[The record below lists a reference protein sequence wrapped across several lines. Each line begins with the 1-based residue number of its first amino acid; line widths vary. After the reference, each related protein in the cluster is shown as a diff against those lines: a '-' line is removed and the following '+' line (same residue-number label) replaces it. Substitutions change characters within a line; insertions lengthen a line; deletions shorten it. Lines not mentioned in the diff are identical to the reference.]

1 MVVQEGIMEQPNIVG
16 RWSEALKA
24 LHGRLAHRFA
34 RSEARERIRRYLLGQ
49 LGRVERKNGRQLA
62 EAIGEADPQG
72 VHRLLNSAKWD
83 ATLVRDD
90 LREYVMEHLGDEESG
105 VLIRE
110 HHRTCPRVRGGG
122 GADGT
127 PQAPAALLGASQSLA
142 YYRGRTGNRLSAEEV
157 LNVMDPTGRE
167 ACEISLRRSSPNT
180 YSIHRSLIQHSS
192 SSVFLFLGK
201 SIRLT
206 TGQVG

>member
-1 MVVQEGIMEQPNIVG
+1 MEQPNIVG

-24 LHGRLAHRFA
+24 LHGRIAHRFA

-62 EAIGEADPQG
+62 EAIGDADPQG
-72 VHRLLNSAKWD
+72 VQRLLNSAKWD

-90 LREYVMEHLGDEESG
+90 LREYVVEHLGYGESG

-110 HHRTCPRVRGGG
+110 HHRTCPRVHGGG

-127 PQAPAALLGASQSLA
+127 PQAPAALLGASQSRA
-142 YYRGRTGNRLSAEEV
+142 YYRGRTCNRLSGEEV
-157 LNVMDPTGRE
+157 SNVMDPTGRE

-180 YSIHRSLIQHSS
+180 YSIHRRLIQHSS

>member
-24 LHGRLAHRFA
+24 LHGRIAHRFA

-72 VHRLLNSAKWD
+72 VQRLLNSAKWD

-90 LREYVMEHLGDEESG
+90 LREYVVEHLK
-105 VLIRE
+105 RQPP
-110 HHRTCPRVRGGG
+110 C
-122 GADGT
+122 
-127 PQAPAALLGASQSLA
+127 
-142 YYRGRTGNRLSAEEV
+142 
-157 LNVMDPTGRE
+157 
-167 ACEISLRRSSPNT
+167 
-180 YSIHRSLIQHSS
+180 
-192 SSVFLFLGK
+192 
-201 SIRLT
+201 
-206 TGQVG
+206 